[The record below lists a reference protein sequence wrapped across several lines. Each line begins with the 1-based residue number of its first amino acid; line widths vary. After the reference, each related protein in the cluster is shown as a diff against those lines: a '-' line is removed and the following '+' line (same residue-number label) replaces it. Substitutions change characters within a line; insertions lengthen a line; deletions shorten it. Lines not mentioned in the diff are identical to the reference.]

1 MEEDLRAQEEFFL
14 RQEKPSVEVI
24 KEKTLPKK
32 PSISLVSPVGEIRER
47 TPSSVREVKETMR
60 RESGF
65 PEAQSVFRKS
75 RGQQAR
81 LLWERG
87 VTCRSGGKKSIFKQ
101 SMEAKA
107 RANAASE
114 EVKEL
119 SEEEK
124 KQMERS
130 FSKEVSGEEIKRG
143 VDAIMGQ
150 MSEQEILDAR
160 EELLHSL
167 DPKLISFLMKRSQY
181 KEVRGDGGVVRDVG
195 HDVNHDVVQDMN
207 HDINTNSEINPDAMN
222 NDGNDTMNND
232 NNDIINNATNE
243 EESQARAIANAIDY
257 STIRTESDLAA
268 AVAQL
273 PPSEQQKL
281 AWTQPV
287 PPSSS
292 SEPRF
297 HFDGSLLPPSAA
309 ATIAVSSGL
318 YNHGEAA
325 DRPGYSLAE
334 LALLS
339 RSAVSG
345 QRVLALKTLL
355 NVLRRRQAARLRG
368 QTPIPAKLPVSVPRT
383 LTLLIGC
390 RNGAEEAFLALRCLE
405 ELCSSPAE
413 LERRLELNLSRGGF
427 MYGHLQDAAALEF
440 SAGDADDAFRAENC
454 GNLFAMLK
462 EAGILER
469 LFAVLRRFSEIPTVL
484 IPAVRVIQLLVESDG
499 RFAAQLLDSAALFGA
514 LETLASRQLDP
525 AAHFAAPA
533 LEPAPDPADSAVQ
546 SLRAFYLRRHAQS
559 DVTAALQTLLLLEA
573 LSRGSRRGALRV
585 LRSSAFPA
593 VQQWLLVAK
602 EVKRPQEMA
611 LEEAALNLW
620 RLPLLYGL
628 GLPALD
634 PFLPAVVHIA
644 QFHAPACRSLAWSLL
659 ELALAAK
666 RGVTPAYFTG
676 FANTLL
682 LLAVE
687 TLNCADAPTTLL
699 APVAHFLATYLE
711 TLNDARESW
720 ESGDSA
726 DSWNPADFETQ
737 VLQLGSHLLSRG
749 NAWLD
754 QARAFHQAVCA
765 EWNSLPAKPLDA
777 EDETPFSS
785 TERAFLSLAD
795 AAFAVVRFSLAGIQH
810 SFRFVSLLQQTD
822 WAFHLER
829 FIAEDLWVA
838 AQTSPHSASYTYLSR
853 GIALA
858 QAEATL
864 LLHTVL
870 GPTSPRGAAVWRRS
884 WRVVQQLLPGDEFIA
899 LQLLLR
905 VLLDA
910 GSLRV
915 LLEGRSPDAPL
926 DFDLDTLSDLLARQL
941 GPPAALEF
949 SQTMYG
955 DRWDERT
962 TLQLLPRAPALPL
975 LPTWFLLPFLKL
987 RFRRAEQAPEDS
999 PAVAAGERQAVA
1011 LLQLLFELETAR
1023 ESPLEAADRPMRFY
1037 CLLHVACAGSDVAL
1051 SPAVGE
1057 WVEKLLPLY
1066 RCGGAGRCAAH
1077 ADCLCQLETMVPGTE
1092 MRALLE
1098 KVATRVVEEYYSCPM
1113 VMRLLLLFLHPCRD
1127 WNNRVLLL
1135 NFFLDN
1141 DCCAMLLAADSRE
1154 STDARLEETVHE
1166 QGLEA
1171 AARIYYRRYCDGY
1184 ACVWEEREDVMEMI
1198 LRYFEKSR
1206 GALRKGDSAV
1216 VVNGFLFQMLHYIA
1230 CKLPRYQFFTRSL
1243 ESLFDSIH
1251 VSRLL
1256 E

>member
-232 NNDIINNATNE
+232 NNDIINDATNE

-268 AVAQL
+268 AMAQL

-525 AAHFAAPA
+525 AAHFAAPT

-559 DVTAALQTLLLLEA
+559 DVTAALQTLLLLKARELLLQKRPRRRRRRSTVCRTSSCWTA
-573 LSRGSRRGALRV
+573 STCPTTSTSRSSRR
-585 LRSSAFPA
+585 
-593 VQQWLLVAK
+593 
-602 EVKRPQEMA
+602 
-611 LEEAALNLW
+611 
-620 RLPLLYGL
+620 
-628 GLPALD
+628 
-634 PFLPAVVHIA
+634 
-644 QFHAPACRSLAWSLL
+644 
-659 ELALAAK
+659 
-666 RGVTPAYFTG
+666 T
-676 FANTLL
+676 
-682 LLAVE
+682 
-687 TLNCADAPTTLL
+687 
-699 APVAHFLATYLE
+699 
-711 TLNDARESW
+711 
-720 ESGDSA
+720 
-726 DSWNPADFETQ
+726 
-737 VLQLGSHLLSRG
+737 
-749 NAWLD
+749 
-754 QARAFHQAVCA
+754 
-765 EWNSLPAKPLDA
+765 
-777 EDETPFSS
+777 
-785 TERAFLSLAD
+785 
-795 AAFAVVRFSLAGIQH
+795 
-810 SFRFVSLLQQTD
+810 
-822 WAFHLER
+822 
-829 FIAEDLWVA
+829 
-838 AQTSPHSASYTYLSR
+838 
-853 GIALA
+853 
-858 QAEATL
+858 
-864 LLHTVL
+864 
-870 GPTSPRGAAVWRRS
+870 
-884 WRVVQQLLPGDEFIA
+884 
-899 LQLLLR
+899 
-905 VLLDA
+905 
-910 GSLRV
+910 
-915 LLEGRSPDAPL
+915 
-926 DFDLDTLSDLLARQL
+926 
-941 GPPAALEF
+941 
-949 SQTMYG
+949 
-955 DRWDERT
+955 
-962 TLQLLPRAPALPL
+962 
-975 LPTWFLLPFLKL
+975 
-987 RFRRAEQAPEDS
+987 
-999 PAVAAGERQAVA
+999 
-1011 LLQLLFELETAR
+1011 
-1023 ESPLEAADRPMRFY
+1023 
-1037 CLLHVACAGSDVAL
+1037 
-1051 SPAVGE
+1051 
-1057 WVEKLLPLY
+1057 
-1066 RCGGAGRCAAH
+1066 
-1077 ADCLCQLETMVPGTE
+1077 
-1092 MRALLE
+1092 
-1098 KVATRVVEEYYSCPM
+1098 
-1113 VMRLLLLFLHPCRD
+1113 
-1127 WNNRVLLL
+1127 
-1135 NFFLDN
+1135 
-1141 DCCAMLLAADSRE
+1141 
-1154 STDARLEETVHE
+1154 
-1166 QGLEA
+1166 
-1171 AARIYYRRYCDGY
+1171 
-1184 ACVWEEREDVMEMI
+1184 
-1198 LRYFEKSR
+1198 
-1206 GALRKGDSAV
+1206 
-1216 VVNGFLFQMLHYIA
+1216 
-1230 CKLPRYQFFTRSL
+1230 
-1243 ESLFDSIH
+1243 
-1251 VSRLL
+1251 
-1256 E
+1256 